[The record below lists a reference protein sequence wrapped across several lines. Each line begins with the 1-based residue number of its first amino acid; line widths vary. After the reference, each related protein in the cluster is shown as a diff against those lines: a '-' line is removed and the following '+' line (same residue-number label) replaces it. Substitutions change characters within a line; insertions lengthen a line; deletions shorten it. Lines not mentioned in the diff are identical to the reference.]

1 MPIRPERYDR
11 GPLSDAERLA
21 LAVLVNG
28 DAPLNSPARKR
39 AEATLVRL
47 TRPLHEVY
55 ARRRVD
61 ATTRPL
67 ATRVMFAQMH
77 RRGKSFWQW
86 SAQEWCDVV
95 GVTAESFEAA
105 NGLPRTRNGLRP
117 YLLDV
122 AYLLCGFEQ
131 FGPIWT
137 ATAFYP
143 MARVVFGADVLDDQT
158 ARVDA
163 VLANNGYSSGHLSVK
178 QRHQAL
184 AFILLL
190 NHSPWLDDL
199 SWAALERAASIANH
213 SCREHHP

>member
-1 MPIRPERYDR
+1 
-11 GPLSDAERLA
+11 
-21 LAVLVNG
+21 
-28 DAPLNSPARKR
+28 
-39 AEATLVRL
+39 
-47 TRPLHEVY
+47 
-55 ARRRVD
+55 
-61 ATTRPL
+61 
-67 ATRVMFAQMH
+67 
-77 RRGKSFWQW
+77 
-86 SAQEWCDVV
+86 
-95 GVTAESFEAA
+95 
-105 NGLPRTRNGLRP
+105 
-117 YLLDV
+117 LLDV

-199 SWAALERAASIANH
+199 SWAALDRAASIAITHAASIILNQDRQSLGPAGNH
-213 SCREHHP
+213 CARCRRCAAGSLPPGSERRRSRTSGTRGTAPGLRPGLEGALSG

>member
-1 MPIRPERYDR
+1 MNASGLPQAIPTRPVWRMPIRPERYDR

-28 DAPLNSPARKR
+28 DVPLNSPTRKR

-95 GVTAESFEAA
+95 GETAESFEAA
-105 NGLPRTRNGLRP
+105 NGLPRKRNGLRP
-117 YLLDV
+117 ICSMWRISCAVSSSL
-122 AYLLCGFEQ
+122 
-131 FGPIWT
+131 
-137 ATAFYP
+137 
-143 MARVVFGADVLDDQT
+143 AR
-158 ARVDA
+158 
-163 VLANNGYSSGHLSVK
+163 SGRL
-178 QRHQAL
+178 Q
-184 AFILLL
+184 
-190 NHSPWLDDL
+190 HST
-199 SWAALERAASIANH
+199 R
-213 SCREHHP
+213 

>member
-67 ATRVMFAQMH
+67 ATRVMF
-77 RRGKSFWQW
+77 
-86 SAQEWCDVV
+86 
-95 GVTAESFEAA
+95 
-105 NGLPRTRNGLRP
+105 LPRCIA
-117 YLLDV
+117 V
-122 AYLLCGFEQ
+122 ASRSGS
-131 FGPIWT
+131 G
-137 ATAFYP
+137 
-143 MARVVFGADVLDDQT
+143 RRRSGAMWWV
-158 ARVDA
+158 
-163 VLANNGYSSGHLSVK
+163 
-178 QRHQAL
+178 
-184 AFILLL
+184 
-190 NHSPWLDDL
+190 
-199 SWAALERAASIANH
+199 
-213 SCREHHP
+213 